1 MTKQNGRPPILAKGA
16 TPARTRGMPAK
27 RKRKPFAFVW
37 LSLFAGALLTVA
49 IFALVLRPGRGVS
62 PPGEIATGDI
72 DPHRLGAIVIGDGT
86 TKCTRAT
93 FDNRTGKISH
103 ESVACET
110 TTIVDGQV
118 DGHHGSA
125 AVGAARTLNSISN
138 SFK

>member
-1 MTKQNGRPPILAKGA
+1 MTKQNGRPSIPAKGA
-16 TPARTRGMPAK
+16 TPARTRGMPVK
-27 RKRKPFAFVW
+27 GKRKPFAFVW
-37 LSLFAGALLTVA
+37 LSLFTSALLTVA
-49 IFALVLRPGRGVS
+49 IFVLVPRPGRDVS

-72 DPHRLGAIVIGDGT
+72 DPYRLGAIVIGDGT

-110 TTIVDGQV
+110 TTIVNEQ
-118 DGHHGSA
+118 HHGSA
-125 AVGAARTLNSISN
+125 VIGAARSLNSISN